1 MLPVR
6 RRLALSRRG
15 RGFLRGAALAVAVA
29 LAWPWRPESWAETVL
44 VLPALSP
51 FVVLGGATAA
61 RTAGLLVLLA
71 LPVITLMWILPRVL
85 CTHLCPV
92 GLLQAIV
99 ARGRGDRPR
108 TWRRFPAVGTAL
120 ALATYAGA
128 AAGYPLFLWLDPLAI
143 FNGALNAWRLPLTVA
158 SLAAGAG
165 LPLLLLLELAWP
177 QLWCRRLCPLG
188 ATQDLVRLGRRGF
201 RRILGCNRPG
211 AAFGGFAG
219 GPQPRRAFLAICGGA
234 AGAWAARS
242 VRAQPPP
249 LRPPG
254 ALPEAEFTGVCVRC
268 GNCAQACPTRII
280 QPDLT
285 SGFTALFSPRLMFAA
300 GYCRED
306 CHRCHQV
313 CPSGAIARLSLA
325 EKRRAI
331 IGRAQVDLDT
341 CLMAQGRE
349 CNACVQACPYEA
361 LAIAA
366 GPDGFSSRPVVDPD
380 RCNGCGACEAACPV
394 TPARAIVVQP
404 GSGEAAP

>member
-1 MLPVR
+1 MVPVR

-15 RGFLRGAALAVAVA
+15 RRLLRVGALVAAAA
-29 LAWPWRPESWAETVL
+29 LAWPWRLESWVATSL

-51 FVVLGGATAA
+51 FVVLGGAAAA
-61 RTAGLLVLLA
+61 RSASLLVLLT
-71 LPVITLMWILPRVL
+71 LPIIVLIWILPRAL

-92 GLLQAIV
+92 GLLQEFV
-99 ARGRGDRPR
+99 ARARRGGRG
-108 TWRRFPAVGTAL
+108 TWRRCPAVGPWL
-120 ALATYAGA
+120 ALTTFAGA
-128 AAGYPLFLWLDPLAI
+128 ALGYPLFLWLDPLAI
-143 FNGALNAWRLPLTVA
+143 FNGALNAWRLPLTATSV
-158 SLAAGAG
+158 AAGAG
-165 LPLLLLLELAWP
+165 LPLLLLLELARP

-188 ATQDLVRLGRRGF
+188 ATQDLVRLGRRRLHRLF
-201 RRILGCNRPG
+201 PHPRPVT
-211 AAFGGFAG
+211 AAGRSADGLS
-219 GPQPRRAFLAICGGA
+219 PRRAFFATCGGA

-268 GNCAQACPTRII
+268 GNCAQACPARII
-280 QPDLT
+280 QPDLAGGLT
-285 SGFTALFSPRLMFAA
+285 GLFAPRLSFAA
-300 GYCRED
+300 GYCREE

-331 IGRAQVDLDT
+331 IGLAHVDYDT

-366 GPDGFSSRPVVDPD
+366 GPDGFSSRPIVDAE

-394 TPARAIVVQP
+394 TPARAIVVRSLSVRP
-404 GSGEAAP
+404 T